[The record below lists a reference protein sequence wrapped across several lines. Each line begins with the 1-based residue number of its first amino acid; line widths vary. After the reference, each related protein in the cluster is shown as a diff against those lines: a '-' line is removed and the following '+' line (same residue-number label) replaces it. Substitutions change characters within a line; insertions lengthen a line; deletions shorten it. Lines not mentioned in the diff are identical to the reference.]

1 MLAHH
6 PRRRAPRD
14 IFYEAQEEEEVATKN
29 EAEAEP
35 LVPNEDTGATS
46 RWNSFS
52 LLRAIPMLAPLACL
66 AASAVWETSAASV
79 CALWLALE
87 LASRCLRWPLFGAR
101 LTSTASAERC
111 ERKGVFRR
119 GGTGG
124 GLFKIMLA
132 TTIFTAVA
140 LSGLVLVG
148 GDEAAAVESGV
159 GRALEVINVGQYV
172 RGRSERLCEAQKES
186 WFLGLLVCANALLLL
201 QPFAIAKK
209 QSADLHG
216 PLPAHSFFTPASLA

>member
-1 MLAHH
+1 
-6 PRRRAPRD
+6 
-14 IFYEAQEEEEVATKN
+14 
-29 EAEAEP
+29 
-35 LVPNEDTGATS
+35 
-46 RWNSFS
+46 
-52 LLRAIPMLAPLACL
+52 MLAPLACL

-87 LASRCLRWPLFGAR
+87 LAGRCLGWPLFGAR
-101 LTSTASAERC
+101 STTMASAERR
-111 ERKGVFRR
+111 ERKGAFRR
-119 GGTGG
+119 GGAGG

-159 GRALEVINVGQYV
+159 GRALEVTNVGQYV

-186 WFLGLLVCANALLLL
+186 
-201 QPFAIAKK
+201 
-209 QSADLHG
+209 
-216 PLPAHSFFTPASLA
+216 